1 MFKCEHKDPR
11 SGQTCNFSIFSMSKY
26 FDHLRTHTGERPY
39 ECDQCEMKF
48 SQKGNL
54 DKHKEM
60 IHWGM
65 AKFYCAHCDKI
76 FTKKFNLQVHLRNL
90 EKKLL
95 ANPTLT
101 HQQEQDLDKIQ
112 QNLRELDQKQPA
124 QESRGAENS

>member
-1 MFKCEHKDPR
+1 MFKCEHKDALN
-11 SGQTCNFSIFSMSKY
+11 GQTCNFSIFSMSKY

-39 ECDQCEMKF
+39 ECDLCEMKF

-60 IHWGM
+60 IHWGL

-90 EKKLL
+90 EVKLKSIK
-95 ANPTLT
+95 TLT
-101 HQQEQDLDKIQ
+101 PDQTLELAKIKE
-112 QNLRELDQKQPA
+112 NL
-124 QESRGAENS
+124 N